1 MKKIIPMLT
10 ALTLIAS
17 LFLSATCS
25 AQEYTVTKVQDLGNG
40 VTVETVVTVEDA
52 LFRSYTRRA
61 STKNTYK
68 NNGTEIATVT
78 LTATFGY
85 DGSDA
90 WVVSSSGSH
99 TVESGWS
106 YSGERISDS
115 GGTATLTA
123 TIKSTKGLGQVPV
136 DISLTC
142 SKNGDIS

>member
-1 MKKIIPMLT
+1 MKKNIPMLT
-10 ALTLIAS
+10 AFVLIMS
-17 LFLSATCS
+17 LFLSSTCS
-25 AQEYTVTKVQDLGNG
+25 AQERTVTRIQDLGNG
-40 VTVETVVTVEDA
+40 ITVETVITVEDS
-52 LFRSYTRRA
+52 LSRSSTKRA
-61 STKNTYK
+61 SSTSTFKNK
-68 NNGTEIATVT
+68 GEEIATVT

-99 TVESGWS
+99 TVEPGWS

-123 TIKSTKGLGQVPV
+123 TIKSTKGLGQFPV